1 MLCLYVNS
9 SLVKYETGTVFMGS
23 DLDRIR
29 FFPEQIHCNS
39 STYTSIFKVRY
50 MLDAMQCIVVKAM
63 LECNLKLLICS
74 VLSF

>member
-1 MLCLYVNS
+1 MIYVLITSLYMLCLYVNS

-39 STYTSIFKVRY
+39 STYTSSLKGT
-50 MLDAMQCIVVKAM
+50 LHAGCDAVH
-63 LECNLKLLICS
+63 CS
-74 VLSF
+74 QSDARM